1 MKHGSLLV
9 DELVIRHCVA
19 RLGAHGVFQNAD
31 SSASIDLLHD
41 SGEGWPGARIILK
54 QLGIPRHEARRTSVR
69 NVFRQHSSPGARKT
83 HGRFN
88 AFECYV
94 AHGTRMLARFCVRG
108 LAYNWPPSAT
118 QTCGFLLARG
128 AYADIMKMNKRD
140 RRDDPWNRI
149 ASRLDEALDD
159 ARNLAERP
167 APNVRGVEK
176 LLALLADARRDVQA
190 RELEARVAATR
201 AQRLESDLEGQRKRA
216 DVLVRIGKAIN
227 AVRELPAL
235 LQLVIDLAVDA
246 TKAER
251 GLIVV
256 RDPEGQVRE
265 FSATANLD
273 SQIIGQPEFAVSRS
287 ILERVFRE
295 GQPVATTDAQNDPEI
310 NTAPSVRSLHI
321 RSIICVPIRGQDDVI
336 GVMYVDS
343 RITTEA
349 LLAHDPDL
357 LATIADQAA
366 VAIDNARLY
375 DHIRRSFK
383 ELSAVKAQNDEVLES
398 IASGVIIFDDKETI
412 SQFNRAAE
420 LTFGMSGS
428 TVVGRSAR
436 ILDTWLPGFTS
447 LLSQHKANPDA
458 HMQVEIPGNH
468 FVRGP
473 FLLQVT
479 FFRIRGTVSGDSTAA
494 VINDLTESRALV
506 AENQAQAQKSERI
519 ARSFE
524 RYLAPHVVSSLMKD
538 PEHVV
543 LGGTRQTATMLFAD
557 IRGFTELS
565 QRLMPEQVVE
575 LLNRYLAPVV
585 NVVFANAGLLDK
597 FYGDGV
603 MAVFGPPRPSDDDA
617 WRAVLTAEQILEQVR
632 VLNGQPGV
640 TWPLAVSIGLATG
653 DVVAGHIG
661 SERRLEYTVIG
672 DAVNLASRLQQ
683 IAQPNQILADERTY
697 DRVKGRIAATKRLAR
712 IKGKAGL
719 TPVYV
724 IHG

>member
-1 MKHGSLLV
+1 
-9 DELVIRHCVA
+9 
-19 RLGAHGVFQNAD
+19 
-31 SSASIDLLHD
+31 
-41 SGEGWPGARIILK
+41 
-54 QLGIPRHEARRTSVR
+54 
-69 NVFRQHSSPGARKT
+69 
-83 HGRFN
+83 
-88 AFECYV
+88 
-94 AHGTRMLARFCVRG
+94 MLARFCVRDF
-108 LAYNWPPSAT
+108 AEFRPSKGKGERCSRADLKVR
-118 QTCGFLLARG
+118 CYIC
-128 AYADIMKMNKRD
+128 YADIIKVNKRD

-176 LLALLADARRDVQA
+176 LLALLAEARHDVQA
-190 RELEARVAATR
+190 RELEARVAAAR

-273 SQIIGQPEFAVSRS
+273 SQILGQPEFAVSRS
-287 ILERVFRE
+287 IIERVFRE
-295 GQPVATTDAQNDPEI
+295 AQPVNTTDAQNDPEV

-420 LTFGMSGS
+420 LTFGLSGS
-428 TVVGRSAR
+428 TVVGRGAR

-479 FFRIRGTVSGDSTAA
+479 FFRIRGTVSGGDSTAA

-538 PEHVV
+538 PEQVV

-617 WRAVLTAEQILEQVR
+617 WRALLTAEQILEQVR
-632 VLNGQPGV
+632 AQNSQPGV

>member
-1 MKHGSLLV
+1 V
-9 DELVIRHCVA
+9 
-19 RLGAHGVFQNAD
+19 
-31 SSASIDLLHD
+31 
-41 SGEGWPGARIILK
+41 
-54 QLGIPRHEARRTSVR
+54 
-69 NVFRQHSSPGARKT
+69 
-83 HGRFN
+83 
-88 AFECYV
+88 
-94 AHGTRMLARFCVRG
+94 
-108 LAYNWPPSAT
+108 
-118 QTCGFLLARG
+118 
-128 AYADIMKMNKRD
+128 NKRE

-159 ARNLAERP
+159 ARSLVERP
-167 APNVRGVEK
+167 APNTRGVEK
-176 LLALLADARRDVQA
+176 LLALLGDARRDVQA
-190 RELEARVAATR
+190 RELEARVAAAR
-201 AQRLESDLEGQRKRA
+201 AQRLESDLDRQRRRA

-246 TKAER
+246 TGAER
-251 GLIVV
+251 GLVVV
-256 RDPEGQVRE
+256 RDPSGGVRE
-265 FSATANLD
+265 FSAAANLD
-273 SQIIGQPEFAVSRS
+273 AGILRQPEFAVSRS
-287 ILERVFRE
+287 ILERVFRD
-295 GQPVATTDAQNDPEI
+295 GQPVATTDAQNDPDV

-321 RSIICVPIRGQDDVI
+321 RSIICVPIRSKDGII
-336 GVMYVDS
+336 GVIYVDS
-343 RITTEA
+343 RVTTETV
-349 LLAHDPDL
+349 LAHDPDL

-375 DHIRRSFK
+375 EDLSRSFH
-383 ELSAVKAQNDEVLES
+383 ELSTIKSQNDEVLES
-398 IASGVIIFDDKETI
+398 IASGVIIFDDKDTI
-412 SQFNRAAE
+412 TQFNRAAE
-420 LTFGMSGS
+420 MTFGLSGS
-428 TVVGRSAR
+428 TVQGRSSR
-436 ILDTWLPGFTS
+436 ILDTWLPGFTA
-447 LLSQHKANPDA
+447 LLDQHKADPDA

-473 FLLQVT
+473 FLLQIT
-479 FFRIRGTVSGDSTAA
+479 FFRIRGSLPGLDSTAA
-494 VINDLTESRALV
+494 VINDLTESRALE

-538 PEHVV
+538 PEQIV

-565 QRLMPEQVVE
+565 ERLMPEQVVE

-603 MAVFGPPRPSDDDA
+603 MAVFGAPRPGEDDA
-617 WRAVLTAEQILEQVR
+617 MRAVLTAGQILEQVR
-632 VLNGQPGV
+632 ALNEQPGV
-640 TWPLAVSIGLATG
+640 SWPLAVSIGLATG

-683 IAQPNQILADERTY
+683 IAQPNQILADEKTY
-697 DRVKGRIAATKRLAR
+697 ERVRGRFAATRRLAR

>member
-1 MKHGSLLV
+1 
-9 DELVIRHCVA
+9 
-19 RLGAHGVFQNAD
+19 
-31 SSASIDLLHD
+31 
-41 SGEGWPGARIILK
+41 
-54 QLGIPRHEARRTSVR
+54 
-69 NVFRQHSSPGARKT
+69 
-83 HGRFN
+83 
-88 AFECYV
+88 
-94 AHGTRMLARFCVRG
+94 
-108 LAYNWPPSAT
+108 
-118 QTCGFLLARG
+118 
-128 AYADIMKMNKRD
+128 
-140 RRDDPWNRI
+140 
-149 ASRLDEALDD
+149 LDEALDD

-167 APNVRGVEK
+167 APNTRGVDK
-176 LLALLADARRDVQA
+176 LLGLLADARRDVQA
-190 RELEARVAATR
+190 RELEARVAAAR
-201 AQRLESDLEGQRKRA
+201 AQRLESDLESQRKRA
-216 DVLVRIGKAIN
+216 DILVRIGKAIN
-227 AVRELPAL
+227 SVRELPDL
-235 LQLVIDLAVDA
+235 LRLVIELAVDA

-256 RDPEGQVRE
+256 RDPEGRVQE

-273 SQIIGQPEFAVSRS
+273 AKILGQPEFAVSRS
-287 ILERVFRE
+287 IVERVFRE
-295 GQPVATTDAQNDPEI
+295 GQAIATTDAQNDPDV
-310 NTAPSVRSLHI
+310 NLAPSIHSLHI
-321 RSIICVPIRGQDDVI
+321 RSIISVPIRGQDDII

-366 VAIDNARLY
+366 VAIENARLY
-375 DHIRRSFK
+375 LHLSNSFR
-383 ELSAVKAQNDEVLES
+383 ELSAVKSQNDEVLEA
-398 IASGVIIFDDKETI
+398 IASGVIIFDEKDTI
-412 SQFNRAAE
+412 AQFNRAAE
-420 LTFGMSGS
+420 LTFGLSAT
-428 TVVGRSAR
+428 TVVGRNAR
-436 ILDTWLPGFTS
+436 MLDSWLPGFTS
-447 LLSQHKANPDA
+447 LLAQHRTNPDA
-458 HMQVEIPGNH
+458 RLQVEIPGNH

-479 FFRIRGTVSGDSTAA
+479 FFHIRGASGTGSTAA
-494 VINDLTESRALV
+494 VINDLTESRALE
-506 AENQAQAQKSERI
+506 AENQAQAEHSERV

-524 RYLAPHVVSSLMKD
+524 RYLAPHVVTSLMQD
-538 PEHVV
+538 PEQVV

-575 LLNRYLAPVV
+575 MLNRYLAPVV
-585 NVVFANAGLLDK
+585 NVIFANAGLLDK

-603 MAVFGPPRPSDDDA
+603 MAVFGPPRPADDDA
-617 WRAVLTAEQILEQVR
+617 RRAVLAAEQILEQVR
-632 VLNGQPGV
+632 VLNAQPGV

-697 DRVKGRIAATKRLAR
+697 ERVRERIAATKRLAR
-712 IKGKAGL
+712 IKGKEGL